1 MTAIIANSY
10 AVQEKARKRWIAPR
24 CVRVTVANLTQAGGP
39 GTTDSTILS

>member
-1 MTAIIANSY
+1 MTAIITISS
-10 AVQEKARKRWIAPR
+10 VTQEKARKRWIAPR